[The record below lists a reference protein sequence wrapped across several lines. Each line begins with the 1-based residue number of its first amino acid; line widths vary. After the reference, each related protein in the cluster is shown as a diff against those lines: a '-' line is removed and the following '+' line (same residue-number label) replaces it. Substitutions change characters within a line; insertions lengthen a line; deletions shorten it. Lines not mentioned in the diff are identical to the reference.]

1 MNKRKLIYDL
11 VFGTIIT
18 LTILQGQF
26 SDINIDVELGRISES
41 ERQILTTLKY
51 EINNYYLG
59 DHYSDEVEDLSINID
74 FLLIIESVSSSGNQF
89 VINAQAFISNK
100 CKS

>member
-51 EINNYYLG
+51 EINNYY
-59 DHYSDEVEDLSINID
+59 
-74 FLLIIESVSSSGNQF
+74 
-89 VINAQAFISNK
+89 
-100 CKS
+100 